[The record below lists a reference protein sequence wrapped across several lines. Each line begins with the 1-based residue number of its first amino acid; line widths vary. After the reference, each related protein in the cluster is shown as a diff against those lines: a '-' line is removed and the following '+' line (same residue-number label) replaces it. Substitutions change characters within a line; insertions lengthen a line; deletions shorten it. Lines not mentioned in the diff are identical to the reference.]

1 MGGDRVTK
9 PKHEVDV
16 NASIDPCGEI
26 FWEDIEKIVDARE
39 EIADEVIAL
48 LIGKGLTVSTAKDIL
63 FRVTSRI
70 DKAVSDAQVASLSL
84 RRSLPTDVR
93 TL

>member
-1 MGGDRVTK
+1 MNT

-16 NASIDPCGEI
+16 NASINPCGDI
-26 FWEDIEKIVDARE
+26 SWADIEKIVEARE
-39 EIADEVIAL
+39 EIADEVISL
-48 LIGKGLTVSTAKDIL
+48 LIGKGLTVSTAKDVL
-63 FRVTSRI
+63 FRVTARI
-70 DKAVSDAQVASLSL
+70 DKAVSDAQVAALSL

>member
-1 MGGDRVTK
+1 MGGESVNT

-16 NASIDPCGEI
+16 NASIDPCGDI
-26 FWEDIEKIVDARE
+26 FWADIEKIVEARE
-39 EIADEVIAL
+39 EIADEVISL
-48 LIGKGLTVSTAKDIL
+48 LIGKRLTVSTAKDIL
-63 FRVTSRI
+63 IRVTSRI
-70 DKAVSDAQVASLSL
+70 DKAVKEAQVASLSL